1 MNALFFD
8 KMNLD
13 VQTTFAMLAGLTE
26 SLNFLRPMPKD
37 LELHRLIETGE
48 DAHTEFKRLVRSPEK
63 IARSLC
69 AFANTAGGVIL
80 IGVDDDRRIVG
91 IESEKETLEILHEA
105 ATRHTYPIVSFQTE
119 VLEYKGRD
127 VLAVIIQ
134 ASEEKPHYCLAE
146 TRDPKTLRKVQDR
159 KVYLRQ
165 GSQNVAA
172 SREMVH
178 LMKAEKRPI
187 RISYTDNER
196 TLLRYLSAYHR
207 ITLHE
212 YSKLV
217 NISNR
222 RAARILISLVRAGV
236 ITLHTEGNSNYYTL
250 AVSPP

>member
-1 MNALFFD
+1 MR
-8 KMNLD
+8 
-13 VQTTFAMLAGLTE
+13 E
-26 SLNFLRPMPKD
+26 E
-37 LELHRLIETGE
+37 LELFRLIETGE
-48 DAHTEFKRLVRSPEK
+48 DAHTEFKRLVHSPEK
-63 IARSLC
+63 IAKSIC
-69 AFANTAGGVIL
+69 AFANTSGGVIL
-80 IGVDDDRRIVG
+80 IGVDDDKRIVG

-105 ATRHTYPIVSFQTE
+105 TTRHISPSVTFETE

-127 VLAVIIQ
+127 ILAVIIE
-134 ASEEKPHYCLAE
+134 ASAHKPHYHLSE
-146 TRDPKTLRKVQDR
+146 TRDPKSFKKIQDR

-172 SREMVH
+172 TREMVQ
-178 LMKAEKRPI
+178 LMHAEKRPI

-196 TLLRYLSAYHR
+196 TLLRYLNAYHR

-236 ITLHTEGNSNYYTL
+236 ICLHTEGQHNYYTL
-250 AVSPP
+250 SLTPP